1 MVIIGRLT
9 KDAVVNQLKD
19 ERKVVNFT
27 IAVND
32 YYKPKGREMGIKV
45 VNYFNCSYWISPV
58 IAERL
63 TKGTLVELF
72 GRLGVNTYTNLQGE
86 AKATLTFHVNNIK
99 IHQVNKDEIQEEK
112 VDRKSTKKAEV
123 GDDLPF

>member
-19 ERKVVNFT
+19 ERKVVNFD

-32 YYKPKGREMGIKV
+32 YYRPKGHEKGIKV
-45 VNYFNCSYWISPV
+45 VNYFNCSYWISPA

-63 TKGTLVELF
+63 TKGALVELF
-72 GRLGVNTYTNLQGE
+72 GPIGINAYTNMQGE
-86 AKATLTFHVNNIK
+86 AKAMLTFHVNNIK
-99 IHQVNKDEIQEEK
+99 IHQYMKDDIQEAQ
-112 VDRKSTKKAEV
+112 RSAKSKRQEEPV
-123 GDDLPF
+123 DDLPF